1 MSFDTKAARD
11 AIAAANPR
19 NERGAAMKGLILCA
33 AYLTQAIKE
42 IGEPP
47 EGSHP
52 AEAGPRAETW
62 HRERANWVEQTRR
75 QSAEIDRLRAELN
88 RIIATTSEPVIRI
101 MAEKAI
107 REA

>member
-52 AEAGPRAETW
+52 PRLA
-62 HRERANWVEQTRR
+62 REPRR
-75 QSAEIDRLRAELN
+75 GTASA
-88 RIIATTSEPVIRI
+88 RIGSSRHGDSPPKSTGCAPS
-101 MAEKAI
+101 
-107 REA
+107 